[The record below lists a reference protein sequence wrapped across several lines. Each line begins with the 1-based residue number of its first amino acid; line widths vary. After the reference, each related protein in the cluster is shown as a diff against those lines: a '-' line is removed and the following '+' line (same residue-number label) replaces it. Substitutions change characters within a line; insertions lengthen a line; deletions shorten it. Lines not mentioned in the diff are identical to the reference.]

1 MRLPLSSFTWYGATM
16 PGGMPS
22 SRYMSEMTVPFWK
35 LPPELHATLSPTPKR
50 RFLTFFLR
58 SSSDDAQAAKAA
70 WSGSGLGLGLGL
82 VFGFGFGFGFRFGL
96 GWG

>member
-1 MRLPLSSFTWYGATM
+1 MSSFTWYGATM

-22 SRYMSEMTVPFWK
+22 SRYRSEMTVPFWK
-35 LPPELHATLSPTPKR
+35 LPPVLHATLSPTPKR
-50 RFLTFFLR
+50 RFLSFFLR

-70 WSGSGLGLGLGL
+70 WLGLGLR
-82 VFGFGFGFGFRFGL
+82 FGFGFGLGL

>member
-35 LPPELHATLSPTPKR
+35 LPPVLHATLSPTPKR

-70 WSGSGLGLGLGL
+70 WLGLGLRFGLGLGLGL
-82 VFGFGFGFGFRFGL
+82 